1 MCVPAYTCAVV
12 RRGGGTLDYTRADV
26 YLIEKTNVTSALHFD
41 LGEIMRQL
49 VVASLLFSSM
59 IVMMWAACA
68 EAQTLPPNAGLRFFS
83 LRGWWNQVP
92 PTIYGYGP
100 YGYGYGPEVYGVP
113 GYGPLL
119 GPAPYGTLLRPLE
132 RVSPYEML
140 RPDQI
145 PSPYEIPAP
154 RQLAS
159 ELRAD
164 VREIREDVDEIKM
177 GLDKLLELEKEER
190 EKAEE

>member
-1 MCVPAYTCAVV
+1 M
-12 RRGGGTLDYTRADV
+12 
-26 YLIEKTNVTSALHFD
+26 
-41 LGEIMRQL
+41 
-49 VVASLLFSSM
+49 
-59 IVMMWAACA
+59 
-68 EAQTLPPNAGLRFFS
+68 
-83 LRGWWNQVP
+83 
-92 PTIYGYGP
+92 
-100 YGYGYGPEVYGVP
+100 
-113 GYGPLL
+113 L
-119 GPAPYGTLLRPLE
+119 GPN
-132 RVSPYEML
+132 
-140 RPDQI
+140 QI

>member
-1 MCVPAYTCAVV
+1 M
-12 RRGGGTLDYTRADV
+12 
-26 YLIEKTNVTSALHFD
+26 
-41 LGEIMRQL
+41 
-49 VVASLLFSSM
+49 
-59 IVMMWAACA
+59 
-68 EAQTLPPNAGLRFFS
+68 LPPNAGLRFFS

-100 YGYGYGPEVYGVP
+100 YGYGPEVFGVP

-140 RPDQI
+140 APDQI
-145 PSPYEIPAP
+145 TSPYEIPAS

-164 VREIREDVDEIKM
+164 VKEIREDVDEIKM
-177 GLDKLLELEKEER
+177 GLDKLIVMEER
-190 EKAEE
+190 EKAEEQ